1 MAVDADVMT
10 KVRAHWCHV
19 GIKRPPLLPLS
30 WWEMAGAHPFSCGK
44 TLDFVQTILRFLAAE
59 TVLGRGGA

>member
-1 MAVDADVMT
+1 MLLGDGGSAPVF
-10 KVRAHWCHV
+10 VREES
-19 GIKRPPLLPLS
+19 R
-30 WWEMAGAHPFSCGK
+30 K